1 MSPRTGRPPM
11 ENAKDFLLQVRIDQ
25 ETKEQ
30 LDKCVKKR
38 GSTRSEVV
46 REGIKRVAKETEKK

>member
-1 MSPRTGRPPM
+1 M

-46 REGIKRVAKETEKK
+46 REGIKRVAQETEKK